1 MTYLYGDILTYLYG
15 DIFTYLYGDIFTYLY
30 GGIFPNMNPLT
41 KPTESTATF
50 TTDATAAHEAG
61 LREGRQQALKW
72 VADVMSKLQPFI
84 AGGGW
89 PAKNL
94 IEGFAAQ
101 VQKYLRT
108 GDLPGTGDDE

>member
-1 MTYLYGDILTYLYG
+1 MTMTYR
-15 DIFTYLYGDIFTYLY
+15 Y
-30 GGIFPNMNPLT
+30 GGIFPPGK
-41 KPTESTATF
+41 KPTQDTTAPVLN
-50 TTDATAAHEAG
+50 AHEAG

-89 PAKNL
+89 PAQNL

>member
-1 MTYLYGDILTYLYG
+1 M
-15 DIFTYLYGDIFTYLY
+15 TYLY

-72 VADVMSKLQPFI
+72 VDDGLEKLGPIFVK
-84 AGGGW
+84 GGW
-89 PAKNL
+89 PAKTL
-94 IEGFAAQ
+94 LEGFAAQ